1 MEMRKYCLKTGLT
14 AYQIKM
20 LAVIFM
26 TIDHLGAYGFE
37 IPLFSAYNYQLRL
50 IGRIAMPLFLF
61 ALTESIRHTHSR
73 SRFLL
78 RLYLGAVGTGVF
90 TSVTNYF
97 FHETVGRFSLSN
109 IFYTYLYVAVYVT
122 LIEKILEAAR
132 TKNWKQGILCTVGM
146 GATVLPHYL
155 SEVLASVRLGDY
167 GLTLEESMLVRDLIE
182 SFVMG
187 PWGVEYTLLFV
198 IMGVLMYFA
207 GSKSGK
213 AFVLVCF
220 SLLCHFAGP
229 AMVMGEG
236 AFWEWVNSRTPF
248 HIVFGSLQSKM
259 ILAAPIM
266 LLYNGQKGKSRKWFF
281 YWYYPVHRY
290 VISAV
295 EYLYL
300 VIRGT

>member
-1 MEMRKYCLKTGLT
+1 MRKNCLKTGLT

-37 IPLFSAYNYQLRL
+37 IPLFSTYNYQLRL

-61 ALTESIRHTHSR
+61 TLTESIRHTRSR

-97 FHETVGRFSLSN
+97 FDETVGRFSLNN

-122 LIEKILEAAR
+122 LIEKILEAAK
-132 TKNWKQGILCTVGM
+132 TKDWKQGILCTVGM

-155 SEVLASVRLGDY
+155 REVLASIPLGDY
-167 GLTLEESMLVRDLIE
+167 GLTWEESMLVWDLTE

-187 PWGVEYTLLFV
+187 PWEVEYTLLFV

-207 GSKSGK
+207 GNKYGK
-213 AFVLVCF
+213 AAVLAVF
-220 SLLCHFAGP
+220 SLLCHWAGP
-229 AMVMGEG
+229 AATLGDG
-236 AFWEWVNSRTPF
+236 AFWDWINYHTLF
-248 HIVFGSLQSKM
+248 HLVFGSLQSKM
-259 ILAAPIM
+259 ILAVPIM

-290 VISAV
+290 VISVV

-300 VIRGT
+300 VFWGT